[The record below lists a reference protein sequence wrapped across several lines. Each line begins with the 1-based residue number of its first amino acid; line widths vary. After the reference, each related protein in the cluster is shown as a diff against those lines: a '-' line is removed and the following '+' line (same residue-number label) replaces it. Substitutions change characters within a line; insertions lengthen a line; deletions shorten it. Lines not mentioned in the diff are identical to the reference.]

1 MPVAINLSQRI
12 NMMTKDLSN
21 WTPRPK
27 PERTTL
33 NGRLIRL
40 EPLNAAK
47 HGDGLYSGA
56 TEGDADGRFRWLFD
70 ETPQTRAEFDVWLNK
85 VEASDDPLFYA
96 VVNQNTNEAVG
107 RQTLM
112 RIDPAFGVIETGNI
126 HWGPKMQRSP
136 RSTEALYLHAAYVF
150 DVLGYRRF
158 EWKCNNNN
166 EPSKVA
172 ALRFGFSFEG
182 LFRNHMVTKGANRD
196 TAWYAMIDDDWPVIK
211 RGFERWL
218 QPDNFDS
225 TGNQIKRLEELR
237 NA

>member
-1 MPVAINLSQRI
+1 
-12 NMMTKDLSN
+12 MTVDLKN
-21 WTPRPK
+21 WTPRPR
-27 PERTTL
+27 PERITL
-33 NGRLIRL
+33 NGRYVRL
-40 EPLNAAK
+40 EPLNAGI
-47 HGDGLYSGA
+47 HGDGLYAAA
-56 TEGDADGRFRWLFD
+56 TEGDAASRFRWLPD
-70 ETPQTRAEFDVWLNK
+70 NTPPTREAFNNWLAEAAKNEDM
-85 VEASDDPLFYA
+85 LFYA
-96 VVNQNTNEAVG
+96 VVDQNTNEAVG

-218 QPDNFDS
+218 QPNNFDS